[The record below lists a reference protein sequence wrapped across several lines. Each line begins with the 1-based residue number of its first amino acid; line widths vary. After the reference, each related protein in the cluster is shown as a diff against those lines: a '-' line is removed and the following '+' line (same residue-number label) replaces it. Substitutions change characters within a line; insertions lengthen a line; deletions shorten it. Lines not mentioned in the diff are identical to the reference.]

1 VDDKERVERVEA
13 PTRRRR
19 RWPYAVSSILV
30 VLLIGLLALWL
41 LRFTIAA
48 DFIDREFAKRG
59 VQATYSVKRI
69 GFRRQRI
76 ENLVIGDPRAPDL
89 TARWVEIELDWGG
102 FTLPDVALIRARGV
116 RLRGRIV
123 GGRISLGEVDKMLP
137 PPSGLPFRLPDQRVD
152 IADSAIRLETPGGV
166 VGIGLHGRGNL
177 SNGFRG
183 HMAAVSRGLA
193 FGECRIAAPS
203 ASLTIGVDALRPS
216 FRGPVASPS
225 VSCEDGFALD
235 QARFDIAATLA
246 PALDSWR
253 GSARLAARRFVAG
266 PARLA
271 GMGGSI
277 AFDGNFEG
285 TRGRLDIGSE
295 AAAVGSVRSAST
307 RVVADYAVVPRSG
320 ALELDGEASLLG
332 LVLARPAIASVE
344 GPLRALGGIPVEPIG
359 EALADALARA
369 ATGGADLRGHLA
381 ISNNEGQG
389 AARFRELQ
397 LVSRSG
403 ARLRATGGSGIT
415 YRWPGG
421 ALQTDG
427 DFALS
432 GGGFPN
438 ARFTLRQP
446 RAGGPVEGVGEIS
459 PMRAGDARLAL
470 GRLRFAAL
478 PDGTTRVET
487 TAMMD
492 GNLFG
497 TRVQGLALPV
507 RARFGRGGFALG
519 EACVPAS
526 FRRLTF
532 QTLTLGPSRLTLCP
546 SGRAMVWKAP
556 GAAVQGGIELR
567 APRFAGRFGETPIA
581 VDARRLRFGV
591 GDKSFVASGADI
603 RLGAAPV
610 VHDLR
615 IAELSGRFVPG
626 GVTGAYSG
634 LSGKIANVPLLISQG
649 AGSWRVLNGKL
660 DMAGR
665 ILVDD
670 AQAEPR
676 RFETLVSDDF
686 RLTLADNRIAA
697 SGWLKHPPSGIRVLH
712 ATIAHD
718 LGSGT
723 GHADLDVP
731 GIRFTLDGLQ
741 PEDITPLTVGV
752 VALVDGT
759 LTGEGRI
766 DWSPGATTSSGTF
779 STHGMNLAAPFGP
792 VEGLTTTVH
801 FTDLLALESAPH
813 QIARIDMIRAGIDIP
828 NGHIRYQIL
837 PGSRIS
843 IERGAWPFSGGE
855 LLLEPTLLD
864 FSQPSTRHLRFQL
877 VGFDAQRFMRDMG
890 FTTIEVTGIFDG
902 VIPMEIDSQGA
913 RVVGGR
919 LVARPGGGRLAY
931 TGPIDRANMPL
942 QGRIAFDALGDLRY
956 RSFEMDLDGA
966 LAGEFVGRIRL
977 EGLSSASRNWIVRQF
992 RRVPFQFNITV
1003 RGPLRA
1009 VIASIRATKD
1019 PTLLIQ
1025 PVLPPELQ
1033 ELPTSVTTIQ
1043 KEESEAPQ

>member
-1 VDDKERVERVEA
+1 MDDSETVGLVEA
-13 PTRRRR
+13 APRRRR
-19 RWPYAVSSILV
+19 RWPYVVASILAI
-30 VLLIGLLALWL
+30 LLIGLLALWL

-48 DFIDREFAKRG
+48 DYIDREFEERG

-76 ENLVIGDPRAPDL
+76 ENLVIGDPRAPHL

-102 FTLPDVALIRARGV
+102 FSLPEVALIRARGV

-123 GGRISLGEVDKMLP
+123 GGRISLGEVDKLLP

-166 VGIGLHGRGNL
+166 VGIGLQGRGNL
-177 SNGFRG
+177 ANGFRG

-203 ASLTIGVDALRPS
+203 ASLAVRVDQLRPS

-225 VSCEDGFALD
+225 VACADGFALD
-235 QARFDIAATLA
+235 SARFDIAATLA

-253 GSARLAARRFVAG
+253 GSARLAAERFVAG

-277 AFDGNFEG
+277 SFDGTFEG

-295 AAAVGSVRSAST
+295 AAMVGDLRSAST
-307 RVVADYAVVPRSG
+307 RIAADYAVVPRSG
-320 ALELDGEASLLG
+320 ALQLDGEASLIG
-332 LVLARPAIASVE
+332 LTVARRSIASIE
-344 GPLRALGGIPVEPIG
+344 YPLRSLGGTPVEPIG

-369 ATGGADLRGHLA
+369 ATGGADLRGRLG
-381 ISNNEGQG
+381 IVNDEGQG
-389 AARFRELQ
+389 AARFRELS

-421 ALQTDG
+421 RLQTDG

-446 RAGGPVEGVGEIS
+446 RPGGPIEGVGEIS
-459 PMRAGDARLAL
+459 PMRAGEARLAL
-470 GRLRFAAL
+470 GRLRFTAGA
-478 PDGTTRVET
+478 DGTTRVET
-487 TAMMD
+487 SAVMD
-492 GNLFG
+492 GNLYG

-507 RARFGRGGFALG
+507 RARFGGGGFALG

-532 QTLTLGPSRLTLCP
+532 QSLTLGPSRLTLCP

-556 GAAVQGGIELR
+556 GRDVAGGIALR
-567 APRFAGRFGETPIA
+567 APRFAGRLGETPILVA
-581 VDARRLRFGV
+581 ARSLRFGV
-591 GDKSFVASGADI
+591 GDKSFVAADADI
-603 RLGAAPV
+603 RLGGAPV
-610 VHDLR
+610 VHNLG
-615 IAELSGRFVPG
+615 IAELRGRFVRA
-626 GVTGAYSG
+626 GVTGSFAG
-634 LSGKIANVPLLISQG
+634 LSGKIADVPLLVSQG
-649 AGSWRVLNGKL
+649 AGSWRVLNGRL

-670 AQAEPR
+670 AQTEAR

-686 RLTLADNRIAA
+686 RLSLADNRIAA
-697 SGWLKHPPSGIRVLH
+697 SGWLKHPPSGIRIVH

-718 LGSGT
+718 LDTGI

-731 GIRFTLDGLQ
+731 GIRFALNGLQ
-741 PEDITPLTVGV
+741 PENVTPLTVGV
-752 VALVDGT
+752 IALVDGT

-766 DWSPGATTSSGTF
+766 DWSPESTSSSGTF
-779 STHGMNLAAPFGP
+779 STQGMNLAAPFGP

-801 FTDLLALESAPH
+801 FTDLLALQSAPH
-813 QIARIDMIRAGIDIP
+813 QVARVDMIRAGIDIA
-828 NGHIRYQIL
+828 NGHIRYQLL
-837 PGSRIS
+837 PDSRVQ

-902 VIPMEIDSQGA
+902 VVPMEIDSQGA

-942 QGRIAFDALGDLRY
+942 QGRIAFDALSDLRY
-956 RSFEMDLDGA
+956 RSLEMDLDGA

-1033 ELPTSVTTIQ
+1033 ELPTSVTTLQ

>member
-1 VDDKERVERVEA
+1 MDDNERVEQVEA
-13 PTRRRR
+13 ARRRRR
-19 RWPYAVSSILV
+19 RWPYAVASVLI
-30 VLLIGLLALWL
+30 VLLIALLAVWL

-48 DFIDREFAKRG
+48 DFIDREFEKRG

-102 FTLPDVALIRARGV
+102 FSLPDVALIRARGV
-116 RLRGRIV
+116 RLRGRIT
-123 GGRISLGEVDKMLP
+123 GGRISLGEVDKLLP
-137 PPSGLPFRLPDQRVD
+137 PPSGLPFRLPDQRIDV
-152 IADSAIRLETPGGV
+152 ADSAIRLETPGGV
-166 VGIGLHGRGNL
+166 VGIGLQGRGNL
-177 SNGFRG
+177 ANGFRG

-193 FGECRIAAPS
+193 FGECRIVEPS
-203 ASLTIGVDALRPS
+203 ASLAVRVDQLSPS

-225 VSCEDGFALD
+225 VACEDGFALD
-235 QARFDIAATLA
+235 RARFDVAATLS

-253 GSARLAARRFVAG
+253 GNARLSAQRFLAG

-277 AFDGNFEG
+277 SFEGNFEG
-285 TRGRLDIGSE
+285 TRGRLDIGSQ
-295 AAAVGSVRSAST
+295 AAAVGSARSNST
-307 RVVADYAVVPRSG
+307 RIAGNYAVVPRSG
-320 ALELDGEASLLG
+320 ALQLDGEASIQG
-332 LVLARPAIASVE
+332 VVLARPSMASIE
-344 GPLRALGGIPVEPIG
+344 SPLRSLGGTPVEPIG

-369 ATGGADLRGHLA
+369 ATSGADLHGQIA
-381 ISNNEGQG
+381 IVNNEGRG
-389 AARFRELQ
+389 AVRLRELS
-397 LVSRSG
+397 VATRSG

-421 ALQTDG
+421 AMQSEG

-438 ARFTLRQP
+438 ARFTLTQP
-446 RAGGPVEGVGEIS
+446 RPGGPIDGIGEIA
-459 PMRAGDARLAL
+459 PMRAGGARLAL
-470 GRLRFAAL
+470 GRLHFIARS
-478 PDGTTRVET
+478 DGTTLVE
-487 TAMMD
+487 APAVMD

-497 TRVQGLALPV
+497 TRVEGLAVPI
-507 RARFGRGGFALG
+507 RMRFGGGGFALG

-556 GAAVQGGIELR
+556 GRNVAGGIELR
-567 APRFAGRFGETPIA
+567 AARLAGRLGETPIA
-581 VDARRLRFGV
+581 VAARSLRFGV
-591 GDKSFVASGADI
+591 GDRSFVARDADI
-603 RLGAAPV
+603 RLGGAPV
-610 VHDLR
+610 IHNLR
-615 IAELSGRFVPG
+615 ISELAGRFVTG
-626 GVTGAYSG
+626 GVTGTFGG
-634 LSGKIANVPLLISQG
+634 LSGKIANVPLLISEG
-649 AGSWRVLNGKL
+649 AGTWRVRDGDLE
-660 DMAGR
+660 MAGR

-670 AQAEPR
+670 EQTEPR

-686 RLTLADNRIAA
+686 RLTLIDNRIAA
-697 SGWLKHPPSGIRVLH
+697 SGWLKHPPSGIPVVH

-718 LGSGT
+718 LGTGV

-731 GIRFTLDGLQ
+731 GIRFALDGLQ
-741 PEDITPLTVGV
+741 PEDITQLTVGV

-759 LTGEGRI
+759 LRGEGRI

-779 STHGMNLAAPFGP
+779 STEGMDLAAPFGP

-801 FTDLLALESAPH
+801 FTDLLALETAPH
-813 QIARIDMIRAGIDIP
+813 QVARVDMIRAGIDIA
-828 NGHIRYQIL
+828 NGHIRYQL
-837 PGSRIS
+837 LRGSRVQ

-890 FTTIEVTGIFDG
+890 FSTIEVTGIFDG
-902 VIPMEIDSQGA
+902 VIPMEIDTQGA

-942 QGRIAFDALGDLRY
+942 QGRIAFDALSDLRY
-956 RSFEMDLDGA
+956 RNLVMDLDGA

-977 EGLSSASRNWIVRQF
+977 EGLSSASRNWLVRQV

-1043 KEESEAPQ
+1043 NEESEAPQ